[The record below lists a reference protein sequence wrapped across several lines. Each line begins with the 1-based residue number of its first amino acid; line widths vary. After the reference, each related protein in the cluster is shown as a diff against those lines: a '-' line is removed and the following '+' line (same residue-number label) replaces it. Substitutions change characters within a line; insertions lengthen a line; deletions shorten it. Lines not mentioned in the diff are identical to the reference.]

1 MEARPTCKK
10 LASTTRGKGHRIEP
24 QGMGSQGLFPGLY
37 CLFATPRKM
46 QQANHF
52 EIPAPGQRANAS
64 GLIQPN
70 SSVDETHIFWESP
83 HSLPPPH
90 NSHTFQHHNFPL
102 SSSQL
107 ELWELCWTAAPTRNS
122 LFDLGVYMTLWTLV
136 SWSVKYKMI
145 WVILQGCSENLMRS
159 CIFLFCLSFFFFKI
173 FFICLLFLP

>member
-1 MEARPTCKK
+1 MTFTEQTRQVKCLSFIQKACKECPLGNRSDARCYREGKIEGDGPYSLRVFTLLTVEARPTCKK

-52 EIPAPGQRANAS
+52 ETPAPGQRANAS

-70 SSVDETHIFWESP
+70 SSVDETHIFGESP

-107 ELWELCWTAAPTRNS
+107 ELWELC
-122 LFDLGVYMTLWTLV
+122 
-136 SWSVKYKMI
+136 
-145 WVILQGCSENLMRS
+145 
-159 CIFLFCLSFFFFKI
+159 
-173 FFICLLFLP
+173 